1 MNRIVSLHGPRN
13 EHVLQIIHMIQNFTK
28 FNQSSSIKNRGTR
41 FFFYLNEQFNFKKKI
56 ETLVCEKY
64 VDLSSDSRH
73 KSVSKTTLFPFLIAY
88 IQLLATIVEAITTIR
103 SHLSEKRDNEKAIR
117 ASFSAYRFLESHH
130 LKDLRTVF

>member
-1 MNRIVSLHGPRN
+1 MNRIVSLHGPRS
-13 EHVLQIIHMIQNFTK
+13 EHVLQIIHMTQNFTK

-41 FFFYLNEQFNFKKKI
+41 FFYLNEQFNFKKKI